1 MTSGTTACSVSVT
14 QSGNSD
20 YSAAPTFNQSVT
32 ATKINPTVSFAGL
45 PSSLPYGNTYTLTW
59 GTNASTT
66 ADITNSTP
74 TVCSLTSDTGS
85 SATLQIVTDTGTCP

>member
-32 ATKINPTVSFAGL
+32 ATKIDPTVSFAGL
-45 PSSLPYGNTYTLTW
+45 PSSLPYGNTYTLACDHQRQLD
-59 GTNASTT
+59 GGYYV
-66 ADITNSTP
+66 NSTP
-74 TVCSLTSDTGS
+74 TDLL
-85 SATLQIVTDTGTCP
+85 A